1 MNLERFRQKPLMG
14 ILRGVGSDRLVPTL
28 ESAVRGGL
36 ETLEITMNTPGAA
49 KLITQA
55 KAQAGNELEIGAGTV
70 LSLGQLHAALDAGAS
85 FVVMP
90 TLVED
95 VVAEC
100 VRRTIPVFPGA
111 LTPQEIHAAW
121 RAGAA
126 MVKVFPAKFFG
137 PEYFREI
144 KGPFDDV
151 LLLACGG
158 VSAASLPSYAA
169 CGADAYAFG
178 GSVFNLTWIEAEEFD
193 RVEAGVRELVDAFD
207 KQVASRKSS

>member
-1 MNLERFRQKPLMG
+1 MNLERFRRKPLLG
-14 ILRGVGSDRLVPTL
+14 ILRGVTREQLSPTL
-28 ESAVRGGL
+28 ASAVAAGL
-36 ETLEITMNTPGAA
+36 ETLEITMNTSGAA
-49 KLITQA
+49 ELISQA
-55 KAQAGNELEIGAGTV
+55 RLAAGEDLEIGAGTV
-70 LSLGQLHAALDAGAS
+70 LTVEDLNTALDAGAS
-85 FVVMP
+85 FIVMP

-95 VVAEC
+95 VAAEC
-100 VRRTIPVFPGA
+100 VRRGVPVFPGA

-137 PEYFREI
+137 PEYFREV

-158 VSAASLPSYAA
+158 ISAESLPHYAA

-178 GSVFNLTWIEAEEFD
+178 GSVFNPSWIQAGEFA
-193 RVEAGVRELVDAFD
+193 RVEASARALVDAH
-207 KQVASRKSS
+207 ASIASAP

>member
-1 MNLERFRQKPLMG
+1 MDVDRFRQKPLMG
-14 ILRGVGSDRLVPTL
+14 ILRGVTGAQLGPTL
-28 ESAVRGGL
+28 ASAIAAGL
-36 ETLEITMNTPGAA
+36 ETLEITMNTAGAA
-49 KLITQA
+49 DLISQA
-55 KAQAGNELEIGAGTV
+55 RCEAAGDLEIGAGTV
-70 LSLGQLHAALDAGAS
+70 LTLESLEAALAAGAG
-85 FVVMP
+85 FIVMP

-100 VRRTIPVFPGA
+100 VRRDVPVFPGA

-121 RAGAA
+121 RAGAT

-137 PEYFREI
+137 PEYFREV

-158 VSAASLPSYAA
+158 VSATSLRDYAA

-178 GSVFNLTWIEAEEFD
+178 ASVFNLSWIEAGDFD
-193 RVEAGVRELVDAFD
+193 RVEAGARALVDAY
-207 KQVASRKSS
+207 ASTTSAT

>member
-1 MNLERFRQKPLMG
+1 MDLKRFRKQPLMG
-14 ILRGVGSDRLVPTL
+14 ILRGVTTAQLGPTL
-28 ESAVRGGL
+28 ESAIAAGL

-49 KLITQA
+49 KLISQA
-55 KAQAGNELEIGAGTV
+55 KATAGSDLEIGAGTV
-70 LSLGQLHAALDAGAS
+70 LTLESLEAALGAGAG
-85 FVVMP
+85 FIVLP

-100 VRRTIPVFPGA
+100 VRRRVPVFPGA

-137 PEYFREI
+137 PEYFREV

-158 VSAASLPSYAA
+158 VSAESLSEYAA

-178 GSVFNLTWIEAEEFD
+178 GSVFNHSWIEAGEFD
-193 RVEAGVRELVDAFD
+193 RVEAGARALVDAYAAI
-207 KQVASRKSS
+207 ASAT